1 MKNARMKSIRP
12 FSKDDIPQVV
22 DMFQRLLLRNN
33 EGGRLQS
40 RDLLPDYFEQIFFHN
55 PWYDE
60 EIASLVYEDA
70 GGKIVGF
77 LGVTPRPMLM
87 QRHPIRMAIS
97 LHYMVEPESRTSLA
111 GIHLL
116 KAFFA
121 GPQDLSLTDGAGKV
135 GRKVWEGVGGMTTYL
150 YSQRWARIL
159 KPSQFVVSQ
168 LAKRIPF
175 ATLASVLTPLCRL
188 LDAGTTRLVPKYFPK
203 LNSKHS
209 EEELDTRTLLTYLP
223 QLAGNRTIQ
232 PVYDDYSLQWVLNHA
247 RQMHLYGTLQRVLVR
262 DQSGE
267 VMGWYLYYLKSDDTS
282 TVIQIVARKNS
293 FNEIL
298 DHLFEH
304 ARRHGAT
311 ALIGRL
317 EAQYIQELSDKY
329 CWFDRFSGWTL
340 IHSKNSELL
349 HAIQR
354 GDAFLSRLE
363 GEWCLQF

>member
-1 MKNARMKSIRP
+1 
-12 FSKDDIPQVV
+12 
-22 DMFQRLLLRNN
+22 MFQRLLLRNK
-33 EGGRLQS
+33 EGMRLQS

-60 EIASLVYEDA
+60 EITSLVYESA
-70 GGKIVGF
+70 SGKIIGF
-77 LGVTPRPMLM
+77 LGVTPRPMLL
-87 QRHPIRMAIS
+87 RHHPIRMAIS
-97 LHYMVEPESRTSLA
+97 LHFMVEPESRTSLA
-111 GIHLL
+111 GIQLL

-135 GRKVWEGVGGMTTYL
+135 GRTVWEGVGGMTTYL
-150 YSQRWARIL
+150 YSQRWTRLL
-159 KPSQFVVSQ
+159 KPSQFVVTQ
-168 LAKRIPF
+168 LGERTSF
-175 ATLASVLTPLCRL
+175 ATLTSVLTPLCRL
-188 LDAGTTRLVPKYFPK
+188 IDGGTTKLVPKYYPR
-203 LNSKHS
+203 LNSEHS
-209 EEELDTRTLLTYLP
+209 EEELDARTLLAYLP
-223 QLAGNRTIQ
+223 QMAGNRAIQ
-232 PVYDDYSLQWVLNHA
+232 PVYDNHSLQWVLNHA
-247 RQMHLYGTLQRVLVR
+247 RQMHLFGTLQSILVR
-262 DQSGE
+262 EPSGE
-267 VMGWYLYYLKSDDTS
+267 VIGWYLYYLKSGGTS
-282 TVIQIVARKNS
+282 TVIQIAARKNS
-293 FNEIL
+293 FDEIL

-340 IHSKNSELL
+340 IHSKNFEVL